1 MVVDG
6 STTCSQS
13 STRRGASRSAPYHV
27 LPFCGFWCDVVSCDR
42 GRHARCDVDLRDLGQ
57 LVRFGIVLHDPRAP
71 WKEVLG
77 RALAP
82 SSVGSTVLW
91 SSPHIIESSSGS
103 PGVEVVSLS
112 SGGMSSVDVKAY
124 QALEVMKLCHNFDSI
139 MTEELLGLVQ
149 EHYSISDSYE
159 LHAPQPKQ
167 CPYDSFP
174 NGFGLSI
181 NELEVGL

>member
-1 MVVDG
+1 MKGHVKRWQLLINPLIPSERLHFVNLLLFLLCIEI
-6 STTCSQS
+6 SLFLVPSHQVKMSSSSSSSSSSYSSQS
-13 STRRGASRSAPYHV
+13 SPY
-27 LPFCGFWCDVVSCDR
+27 
-42 GRHARCDVDLRDLGQ
+42 
-57 LVRFGIVLHDPRAP
+57 IV
-71 WKEVLG
+71 
-77 RALAP
+77 
-82 SSVGSTVLW
+82 
-91 SSPHIIESSSGS
+91 ESSSGS
-103 PGVEVVSLS
+103 PGVEVVSS
-112 SGGMSSVDVKAY
+112 SLGGMSSVDVKAY

-159 LHAPQPKQ
+159 LHAPQPRQ